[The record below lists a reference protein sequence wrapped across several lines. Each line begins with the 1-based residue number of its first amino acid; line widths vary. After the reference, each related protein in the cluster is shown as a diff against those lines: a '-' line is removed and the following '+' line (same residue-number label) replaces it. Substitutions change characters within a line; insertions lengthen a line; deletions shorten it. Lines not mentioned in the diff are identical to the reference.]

1 MRAEALRVA
10 VLDVGKT
17 NVKLVL
23 ADGTGAVI
31 GRRERPG
38 ATLPGP
44 PYPHLDVDGI
54 WAFAMD
60 GLAEFAGGP
69 GVSHVTAT
77 GHGGGCALI
86 GEDGLVLPVMD
97 YEDGGDAAGR
107 AAYDAQRA
115 AFEETGSPP
124 LGGLNLGW
132 QLHRLEAAQPEAF
145 ARARRLLL
153 WPQYWTWRLSGVAAS
168 EITYLACHTDLWA
181 PWDAAPSSMAVR
193 RGWDALIPPRRD
205 AWASLGSPSAEVR
218 ERTGLSA
225 GTKVLTGMHDS
236 NAALLPHLDGEGPCA
251 VISTGTWVVVMAVRQ
266 GAPRPGAEAVLVNV
280 NAYGEPVP
288 TAIFMGGRHRADLLG
303 ADAEGE
309 TDPEAMPD
317 APDAELIDGSGP
329 APEWRPAAAAL
340 SPAGRRAAVARHL
353 ALVSAE
359 RLADIAATEGDVR
372 VEGPLAHDAVYLD
385 VLARGTGRRVVPV
398 TEGTGPVAGA
408 VRLAMLHE
416 AGGAR

>member
-1 MRAEALRVA
+1 MMPEAMRVA

-23 ADGTGAVI
+23 ADGTGAVLD
-31 GRRERPG
+31 RRERPG

-44 PYPHLDVDGI
+44 PYPHLDVDGF
-54 WAFAMD
+54 WDFAMEGLAAFA
-60 GLAEFAGGP
+60 AGP
-69 GVSHVTAT
+69 GVTHVTAT

-86 GEDGLVLPVMD
+86 GEDGPVLPVMD
-97 YEDGGDAAGR
+97 YEDEGDPAER

-115 AFEETGSPP
+115 PFEETGSPP
-124 LGGLNLGW
+124 VGGLNVGW
-132 QLHRLEAAQPEAF
+132 QLHRLEAAHPDAF
-145 ARARRLLL
+145 ARARHLLL
-153 WPQYWTWRLSGVAAS
+153 WPQYWTWRLSGVASS
-168 EITYLACHTDLWA
+168 EVTYLACHTDLWA
-181 PWDAAPSSMAVR
+181 PWEAAPSSITRR

-205 AWASLGSPSAEVR
+205 AWAALGPPSDAVR
-218 ERTGLSA
+218 ARTGLDA
-225 GTKVLTGMHDS
+225 NAKILTGMHDS

-266 GAPRPGAEAVLVNV
+266 GAPRRGAEAVLVNV
-280 NAYGEPVP
+280 NAFGEPVP

-303 ADAEGE
+303 ADAEGG
-309 TDPEAMPD
+309 TDPAALPA

-329 APEWRPAAAAL
+329 APAWRPAAAGL

-353 ALVSAE
+353 ALVSAR
-359 RLADIAATEGDVR
+359 RLADIQATEGDVR

-385 VLARGTGRRVVPV
+385 VLARGTGRPIVPV

-408 VRLAMLHE
+408 VRLARLHE
-416 AGGAR
+416 EGR

>member
-1 MRAEALRVA
+1 MRVA

-23 ADGTGAVI
+23 ADGTGAVLE
-31 GRRERPG
+31 RRERPG

-54 WAFAMD
+54 WSFALEGLAAFA
-60 GLAEFAGGP
+60 AGP
-69 GVSHVTAT
+69 GVTHVTAT
-77 GHGGGCALI
+77 GHGGGCALM
-86 GEDGLVLPVMD
+86 GEDGPVLPVMD
-97 YEDGGDAAGR
+97 YEDSGDPVER

-115 AFEETGSPP
+115 PFEETGSPS
-124 LGGLNLGW
+124 LAGLNVGW
-132 QLHRLEAAQPEAF
+132 QLHRLEAAHPEAF

-153 WPQYWTWRLSGVAAS
+153 WPQYWTWRLSGAAAS
-168 EITYLACHTDLWA
+168 EVTYLACHTDLWA
-181 PWDAAPSSMAVR
+181 PWDAAPSSMARR
-193 RGWDALIPPRRD
+193 RGWAALIPPRRD
-205 AWASLGSPSAEVR
+205 AWASLGPPSEAVR
-218 ERTGLSA
+218 ARTGLSA
-225 GTKVLTGMHDS
+225 DARVLTGMHDS

-280 NAYGEPVP
+280 NAFGEPVP

-303 ADAEGE
+303 PDAEGD
-309 TDPEAMPD
+309 TDPAAMPR
-317 APDAELIDGSGP
+317 APDAELIDGTGA
-329 APEWRPAAAAL
+329 APEWRPDAAGL

-353 ALVSAE
+353 AIVSAR
-359 RLADIAATEGDVR
+359 RLADIAATRGDVR

-385 VLARGTGRRVVPV
+385 ALARETGRPVVPV

-408 VRLAMLHE
+408 VRLALLNE
-416 AGGAR
+416 EGR